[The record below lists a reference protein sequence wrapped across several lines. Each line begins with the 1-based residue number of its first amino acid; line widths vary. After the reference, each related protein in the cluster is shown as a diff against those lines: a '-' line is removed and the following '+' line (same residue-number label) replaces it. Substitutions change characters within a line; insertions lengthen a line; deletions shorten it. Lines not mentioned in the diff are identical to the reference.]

1 MYTLYTMTTCCARD
15 YKTYL
20 PCNSHSHDGST
31 ECYEHRGFYQKD
43 LWSKRYLRP
52 NKTHNILSRDYALST
67 SIGRHQLAI
76 EESITSKRITL
87 TEEDIRTIPDHRDL
101 MTVYLILCPFINPSW
116 NLPLL
121 GRAIRIFFGLRQPGV
136 EDISPSFHTYF
147 KILLEHPLFG
157 LEKLIPELVRNQYL
171 FLEARPNARINFTR
185 IWREALHELRPDL
198 CWYSEE
204 GLIDI
209 WGQVVNDT
217 PTKNELKTFTTTIL
231 PAMRDNLATLK
242 QWKYSRKMS
251 MAPLKEEIVA
261 KVYHPRHVERWLET
275 GGWDLFDMMC

>member
-20 PCNSHSHDGST
+20 PCNALSYDGST
-31 ECYEHRGFYQKD
+31 TCYEHRGFYQKD
-43 LWSKRYLRP
+43 LWIKRYLRP

-76 EESITSKRITL
+76 EESITSKRVTL

-147 KILLEHPLFG
+147 KTLLEHPLFG

-275 GGWDLFDMMC
+275 GGWPLMDMMF

>member
-1 MYTLYTMTTCCARD
+1 
-15 YKTYL
+15 
-20 PCNSHSHDGST
+20 
-31 ECYEHRGFYQKD
+31 
-43 LWSKRYLRP
+43 
-52 NKTHNILSRDYALST
+52 
-67 SIGRHQLAI
+67 
-76 EESITSKRITL
+76 
-87 TEEDIRTIPDHRDL
+87 

-147 KILLEHPLFG
+147 KTLLEHPLFG

>member
-1 MYTLYTMTTCCARD
+1 MTTCCARD

-20 PCNSHSHDGST
+20 PCNSHSHDGYT